1 MNRAL
6 RRQQLKEPKAGA
18 KARPGA
24 QRAIPR
30 TGPTP
35 GVSARPRTG
44 LSKYVPRFLSE
55 VISELRKV
63 VWPSRDDIVHL
74 TVVICIL
81 TIIIG
86 AILGL
91 IDIAFGR
98 IIDEILLDN

>member
-6 RRQQLKEPKAGA
+6 RRQQLKEPKPGA

-30 TGPTP
+30 TGPAP
-35 GVSARPRTG
+35 GAATRARTG
-44 LSKYVPRFLSE
+44 LNRFVPRFISE

-74 TVVICIL
+74 TVVICIV
-81 TIIIG
+81 TVMIG
-86 AILGL
+86 AVLGV

-98 IIDEILLDN
+98 LIDETLLRD